1 MDKSR
6 KQQEKTRIEQNERN
20 KQRKI
25 RRPNYNPWV
34 DSESSEGEIEIQED
48 SSTFLE
54 MSKNTRGARIPT
66 PYPGMEPEVEPDPDP
81 GLSPVP
87 EDSDDPDD
95 PE

>member
-1 MDKSR
+1 
-6 KQQEKTRIEQNERN
+6 
-20 KQRKI
+20 
-25 RRPNYNPWV
+25 
-34 DSESSEGEIEIQED
+34 
-48 SSTFLE
+48 